1 MSYTQ
6 EQLKV
11 MSDSE
16 INCEMSRILGTNPR
30 PFMEDEWDKVEG
42 EGVVEEEGYLLSR
55 TTPPDYCTD
64 WSATGP
70 LMAEHGVSLIFEPD
84 EDGNVVVVE
93 HKPSGIWS
101 DNPSPLRSV
110 CEVILMMGKA

>member
-1 MSYTQ
+1 MSYTK
-6 EQLKV
+6 EQLAG
-11 MSDSE
+11 MSDIDVDKAIAALIGYKVVWGSTDYSDRSGWVAE
-16 INCEMSRILGTNPR
+16 FNEDYHSREFL
-30 PFMEDEWDKVEG
+30 K
-42 EGVVEEEGYLLSR
+42 S
-55 TTPPDYCTD
+55 YCTD

-70 LMAEHGVSLIFEPD
+70 LMVEYGISLIFEPD

-110 CEVILMMGKA
+110 CEVILMMGES

>member
-6 EQLKV
+6 EQLKG
-11 MSDSE
+11 MSDTEVELRVSH
-16 INCEMSRILGTNPR
+16 ILGLAWLGQR
-30 PFMEDEWDKVEG
+30 H
-42 EGVVEEEGYLLSR
+42 
-55 TTPPDYCTD
+55 YCTD
-64 WSATGP
+64 WSLTGP
-70 LMAEHGVSLIFEPD
+70 LMVEYGISLIFEPD